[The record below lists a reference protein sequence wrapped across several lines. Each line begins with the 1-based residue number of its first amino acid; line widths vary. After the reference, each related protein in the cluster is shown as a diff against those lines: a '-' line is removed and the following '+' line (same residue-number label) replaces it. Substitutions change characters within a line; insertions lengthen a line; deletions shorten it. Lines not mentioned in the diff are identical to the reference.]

1 MKVRHI
7 VTWNFKEE
15 LSGSEK
21 IVHGKKIKADLEMLT
36 KVIDGIICLKVHVDL
51 LSSSNRDILLD
62 SIFESEEALKEYQA
76 HPEHEKVGKYVGA
89 VCKDRACVDYFEEE
103 K

>member
-1 MKVRHI
+1 MAVRHI

-15 LSGSEK
+15 LSQSEK
-21 IVHGKKIKADLEMLT
+21 VQHGKKIKEDLEILARY
-36 KVIDGIICLKVHVDL
+36 IEGIIYLKVHIDL

-62 SIFESEEALKEYQA
+62 SMFESEETLKEYQI
-76 HPEHEKVGKYVGA
+76 HPEHEKVSKYVGA
-89 VCKDRACVDYFEEE
+89 VCKDRACVDYVEEE

>member
-21 IVHGKKIKADLEMLT
+21 IVHGKKIKEDLERLT
-36 KVIDGIICLKVHVDL
+36 EVMDGIICLKIHVNL

-62 SIFESEEALKEYQA
+62 SIFESEETLKAYQI
-76 HPEHEKVGKYVGA
+76 HPEHEKVSKYVGA
-89 VCKDRACVDYFEEE
+89 VCKDRACVDYFEEG